1 MNNLLQIKMCGA
13 NHINTITQAKNI
25 DLDYLGLIF
34 YSQSERCFKPTP
46 EKLTALK
53 NLPKSIK
60 KVGVFVNEKE
70 EYIKKM
76 IEEFELDIVQLH
88 GMETPEFTEKIT
100 KTIPVIKTFH
110 LRNELPVE
118 KMKAHNCSLFLFDTA
133 GGKFGGNGVK
143 FNWNTLENYKL
154 ETPFLLS
161 GGINKNDCDAILN
174 INHPKL
180 LGVDINSKF
189 ELSPGEKNMKLV
201 NEFVNTIKH
210 KEYA

>member
-1 MNNLLQIKMCGA
+1 MKNSLQIKMCGA
-13 NHINTITQAKNI
+13 NHIATITQAKNI
-25 DLDYLGLIF
+25 DLDYIGLIF
-34 YSQSERCFKPTP
+34 YSQSERCFKPTQ
-46 EKLTALK
+46 EKLLALK

-70 EYIKKM
+70 DYVKKM
-76 IEEFELDIVQLH
+76 IDEFELNMVQLH
-88 GMETPEFTEKIT
+88 GMETPEFTKKIT

-143 FNWNTLENYKL
+143 FNWNTLGNYKH

-161 GGINKNDCDAILN
+161 GGINKNDCNTILN

-189 ELSPGEKNMKLV
+189 ELSPGEKNMSLV
-201 NEFVNTIKH
+201 NEFVNTIKNTV
-210 KEYA
+210 YA